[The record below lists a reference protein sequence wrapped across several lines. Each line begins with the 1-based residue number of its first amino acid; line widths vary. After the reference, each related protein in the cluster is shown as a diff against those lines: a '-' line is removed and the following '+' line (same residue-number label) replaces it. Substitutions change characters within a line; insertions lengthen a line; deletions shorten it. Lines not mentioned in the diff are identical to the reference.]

1 MFVFKRYSEEVTTMQ
16 GKPLSHEIKK
26 ENGFKKPDRVD
37 RHPRENPEPTNKP
50 ANNHAP
56 DPNDETHRPKIVPWK

>member
-1 MFVFKRYSEEVTTMQ
+1 MS
-16 GKPLSHEIKK
+16 GKPLLHEEKK

-37 RHPRENPEPTNKP
+37 RHPRENRDLPNKP

-56 DPNDETHRPKIVPWK
+56 SPNDDTHKPKIVPWK